1 MNELSRFLDSIN
13 WDSNGLVAC
22 VAQDQKDDAILMVA
36 CMNRE
41 SLKRTIEGGR
51 LCYWSRSRKA
61 LWLKGS
67 ESGNFQILKEL
78 YVDCDMDCLVAKVEQ
93 IGKAAC
99 HTGRRS
105 CFYRRVE
112 NDGDLREVSKR
123 VFDPK
128 IVYKKK

>member
-1 MNELSRFLDSIN
+1 M
-13 WDSNGLVAC
+13 
-22 VAQDQKDDAILMVA
+22 
-36 CMNRE
+36 
-41 SLKRTIEGGR
+41 
-51 LCYWSRSRKA
+51 CYWSRSRKA
-61 LWLKGS
+61 MWLKGS

-99 HTGRRS
+99 HTGMRS

-112 NDGDLREVSKR
+112 NDGGLRAVGKR